1 MERPQDP
8 VLGGNLPPKGNGCTG
23 CLVAA
28 AVVFAVVLTI
38 GVIALV
44 LHGLR

>member
-1 MERPQDP
+1 VERPQSP
-8 VLGGNLPPKGNGCTG
+8 ALGGDQPPKNNGCTG

-28 AVVFAVVLTI
+28 AIVFSVVLTA